1 MELSNA
7 PEGHKKSKT
16 FFRENEKGLGKTKF
30 FKKKRGQLHSEVF
43 IYIIAVIVCV
53 LIVLFGYNAIQK
65 VYTKGEQALEIRF
78 ETSLKESIETINYGS
93 VDIQTFEIPLK
104 YSELCF
110 TNVNNKDELP
120 QIFLDLYPLIG
131 EAVEEK
137 DNVFLTGKDF
147 NSFKVEQLEL
157 PYKVYCVPIINGKVN
172 LRIESKL
179 KGISISS
186 IEPVSAGIPKDIIA
200 IYEDFKGL
208 DDDFRN
214 LLDYDLDE
222 IYSDLEEIDW

>member
-1 MELSNA
+1 M
-7 PEGHKKSKT
+7 
-16 FFRENEKGLGKTKF
+16 
-30 FKKKRGQLHSEVF
+30 KKRGQLHSQVF

-65 VYTKGEQALEIRF
+65 VYTKGEQAVEIKF
-78 ETSLKESIETINYGS
+78 ETSLKESIESLSYGS
-93 VDIQTFEIPLK
+93 VDIKTFEIPLK

-110 TNVNNKDELP
+110 TDVNNKDELP

-137 DNVFLTGKDF
+137 DNVFLTGKEF

-179 KGISISS
+179 KGVSMSS
-186 IEPVSAGIPKDIIA
+186 VEPVSTGIPEDIIA

-208 DDDFRN
+208 DDEFRN
-214 LLDYDLDE
+214 LLDYDLNE
-222 IYSDLEEIDW
+222 VYSDLEGIDW